1 MHVIHAN
8 SALSLLFI
16 CFERVWV
23 VQRGAWCI
31 TRPSG
36 SWSYMDSLFK
46 KRSEKILTASASTLE
61 STNLALAL
69 QCDFWLSKLLQQGLL
84 VKGTHFFIIICSPMS
99 HLKPV
104 WLSFI
109 CGTWKETFCSIFLY
123 SAMTTSFQASKKCDY
138 FPKIIMVEIVSISN
152 YLKLLLE

>member
-23 VQRGAWCI
+23 VQHGAWCI

-84 VKGTHFFIIICSPMS
+84 VKGTHFF
-99 HLKPV
+99 
-104 WLSFI
+104 LS
-109 CGTWKETFCSIFLY
+109 
-123 SAMTTSFQASKKCDY
+123 SFAHPCL
-138 FPKIIMVEIVSISN
+138 ISN
-152 YLKLLLE
+152 PYDFLSSVEHERRHFVAFFSTVQWPRLFKLQKIFIISQKSSWWKLFPFPIIWSFY